1 MRFAAIY
8 FDCDSTLTAIEGID
22 ELVTDAAPAVRA
34 EIAALTAAAMA
45 GELPLAQVYERRL
58 ALLAPRREQVARLAD
73 LYRQHAVPDAG
84 EVIAALHHL
93 GKHTGIL
100 SGGIFEPVSR
110 FARWLGISGQN
121 VHAVPVAFTADGA
134 YDGFQRASPLW
145 RNGGKVE
152 ALRALPADHHPLAFV
167 GDGITDAELRGHVA
181 RFVGF
186 GGVVARPRVRELAD
200 VYVAEPRLA
209 AVLPHV
215 LAADEL
221 AALAAVP
228 RFAPLLSAP
237 RG

>member
-45 GELPLAQVYERRL
+45 GELPLALVYERRL
-58 ALLAPRREQVARLAD
+58 ELLAPRREQVARLVD
-73 LYRQHAVPDAG
+73 LYRQHAVPDAR
-84 EVIAALHHL
+84 EVIAALRHL
-93 GKHTGIL
+93 GKHVGVL
-100 SGGIFEPVSR
+100 SGGIFEPVFH
-110 FARWLGISGQN
+110 FACSLGISGHN
-121 VHAVPVAFTADGA
+121 VHAVRVGFDADGA
-134 YDGFQRASPLW
+134 YGGFDRSSPLW

-152 ALRALPADHHPLAFV
+152 ALRALPVDHHPLAFV

-186 GGVVARPRVRELAD
+186 GGIIARPRVRELAD
-200 VYVAEPRLA
+200 IYVTEPRLA

-221 AALAAVP
+221 EALAAAP

-237 RG
+237 RR